1 VNSWALSWGTKQWW
15 DEDCEIQKINNK
27 DISQIIWTI
36 CRICNTICNKIC
48 R

>member
-27 DISQIIWTI
+27 DLKHLSSSKNMQ
-36 CRICNTICNKIC
+36 NM
-48 R
+48 